1 MKLQFDIKQNKNVA
15 IIGIIII
22 SVVIGYFVYLL
33 TKGKD
38 LNSSIVITDKGTEF
52 ETSDTD
58 NELYNHTLESYNN
71 LNAQKAIEDG
81 ESYLS
86 VLSNKNAKVEKS
98 PEPEKINI
106 EPPTPTPAPTI
117 IYKNKYVRVPPN
129 ELINEQTMAILAN
142 WSTQPVHSTVRVSN
156 DFDEY
161 KNSLVQKVAENT
173 GNSFA
178 ENSSVLISAF
188 TLVPAIL
195 ETDIDTDE
203 NSIVSV
209 YIPTGK
215 YKGARL
221 FAMGYKLLTNT
232 VDMTFTSMEY
242 KGQSYEI
249 IAKPIDTQSMRSSLS
264 GSVNNRWFTR
274 VIIPAIANGI
284 GKTGQ
289 LYEQASSQNILP
301 NGNVIQSY
309 PEHPSS
315 SAVNGTIIGG
325 IANQMGKV
333 LSEDAAKM
341 PVKQVLISK
350 NTTIG
355 IRFLADVVPTH
366 TSLDTLK
373 NE

>member
-22 SVVIGYFVYLL
+22 SVVIGYFIYLL
-33 TKGKD
+33 TKAKD
-38 LNSSIVITDKGTEF
+38 LNSNITLTDKGTEF
-52 ETSDTD
+52 DTSDTD
-58 NELYNHTLESYNN
+58 NELYNHTLESYNH
-71 LNAQKAIEDG
+71 LNAQQAIEDG
-81 ESYLS
+81 DTYLS
-86 VLSNKNAKVEKS
+86 VLSNRNAKVEKS
-98 PEPEKINI
+98 SESEEILI
-106 EPPTPTPAPTI
+106 EPPTSAPTI
-117 IYKNKYVRVPPN
+117 IYKTKYVKVPAN
-129 ELINEQTMAILAN
+129 ELINEQTMAILSS

-161 KNSLVQKVAENT
+161 KNSLMQKVGENT
-173 GNSFA
+173 GHSFA
-178 ENSSVLISAF
+178 KNSSVLISAF

-242 KGQSYEI
+242 NGQSYEI
-249 IAKPIDTQSMRSSLS
+249 VAKPIDTQSMRSSLS

-274 VIIPAIANGI
+274 IIIPAIANGI

-309 PEHPSS
+309 PEHPNS
-315 SAVNGTIIGG
+315 SAVGGTIIGG
-325 IANQMGKV
+325 IAQQIGKV
-333 LSEDAAKM
+333 LSENAAKM
-341 PVKQVLISK
+341 PVKQVLIFK

-355 IRFLADVVPTH
+355 IRFLADVVPTI

-373 NE
+373 ND